1 MLKKVFK
8 TLFIVVLSIFL
19 NDLFISYSTQVQTFT
34 TASTI
39 PAKKVGLLLGT
50 SKYTVNGEINLF
62 YKYRLQAAI
71 DLYDNNK
78 VEFLILSGDNSTQ
91 NYNEPYTM
99 QQDLLELGIP
109 EEKLFLD
116 HAGFRTLDSV
126 VRASKVF
133 DEDNFTIISQN
144 FHNQRALFIANN
156 KNIQAIAFN
165 AKDVPKEVSLRVFL
179 REKLA
184 RVKTVID
191 LFFKVEPKFLGEKIL
206 IK

>member
-1 MLKKVFK
+1 
-8 TLFIVVLSIFL
+8 
-19 NDLFISYSTQVQTFT
+19 
-34 TASTI
+34 
-39 PAKKVGLLLGT
+39 
-50 SKYTVNGEINLF
+50 
-62 YKYRLQAAI
+62 
-71 DLYDNNK
+71 
-78 VEFLILSGDNSTQ
+78 
-91 NYNEPYTM
+91 M
-99 QQDLLELGIP
+99 QQDLLELGVP

-133 DEDNFTIISQN
+133 DEDDFTIISQN

-165 AKDVPKEVSLRVFL
+165 AKDVPKDVSLRVFL

>member
-1 MLKKVFK
+1 MLKK
-8 TLFIVVLSIFL
+8 FIKSIIIIVLTIIL
-19 NDLFISYSTQVQTFT
+19 NDLFISHSTQVQTFT
-34 TASTI
+34 TASSI
-39 PAKKVGLLLGT
+39 PAKTVGLLLGT
-50 SKYTVNGEINLF
+50 SKYTVNGEVNLF
-62 YKYRLQAAI
+62 YKYRLQAAK
-71 DLYDNNK
+71 DLYDNDK

-99 QQDLLELGIP
+99 QQDLLELGVP

-133 DEDNFTIISQN
+133 DEDDFTIISQN

-165 AKDVPKEVSLRVFL
+165 AKDVPKDVSLRVFL

>member
-1 MLKKVFK
+1 MLKKFLK
-8 TLFIVVLSIFL
+8 SLIVILLAIIL
-19 NDLFISYSTQVQTFT
+19 NDLFISYSTQLQTFT
-34 TASTI
+34 TASSI

-50 SKYTVNGEINLF
+50 SKYTVNGEVNLF
-62 YKYRLQAAI
+62 YKYRLQAAK

-99 QQDLLELGIP
+99 QQDLLELGLP

-133 DEDNFTIISQN
+133 DEDNFIIISQN

-165 AKDVPKEVSLRVFL
+165 AKDVPTQVSLRVFI

>member
-1 MLKKVFK
+1 MLKK
-8 TLFIVVLSIFL
+8 FIKSIIIIVLTIIL

-34 TASTI
+34 TASSI

-50 SKYTVNGEINLF
+50 SKYTVNGEVNLF
-62 YKYRLQAAI
+62 YKYRLQAAK
-71 DLYDNNK
+71 DLYDNDK

-99 QQDLLELGIP
+99 QQDLLELGVP

-165 AKDVPKEVSLRVFL
+165 AKDVPRQVSLRVFI

>member
-1 MLKKVFK
+1 MLKKLFK
-8 TLFIVVLSIFL
+8 SLIVIILAIIF
-19 NDLFISYSTQVQTFT
+19 NDLFISYSTQLQTFT
-34 TASTI
+34 SVSSV

-50 SKYTVNGEINLF
+50 SKYTVNGEVNLF
-62 YKYRLQAAI
+62 YKYRLQAAK

-99 QQDLLELGIP
+99 QQDLLELGLP
-109 EEKLFLD
+109 DEKLFLD

-156 KNIQAIAFN
+156 KNIKAIAFN
-165 AKDVPKEVSLRVFL
+165 AKDVPTQDSLKVFI

-184 RVKTVID
+184 RVKTMLD
-191 LFFKVEPKFLGEKIL
+191 LFLKVEPKFLGEKIL

>member
-1 MLKKVFK
+1 MLKKLFK
-8 TLFIVVLSIFL
+8 SLIVIILAIIF
-19 NDLFISYSTQVQTFT
+19 NDLFISYSTQLQTFT
-34 TASTI
+34 SVSSV

-50 SKYTVNGEINLF
+50 SKYTVNGEVNLF
-62 YKYRLQAAI
+62 YKYRLQAAK

-99 QQDLLELGIP
+99 QQDLLELGLP
-109 EEKLFLD
+109 DEKLFLD

-156 KNIQAIAFN
+156 KNIKAIAFN
-165 AKDVPKEVSLRVFL
+165 AKDVPTQVSLKVFI

-184 RVKTVID
+184 RVKTMLD
-191 LFFKVEPKFLGEKIL
+191 LFLKVEPKFLGEKIL

>member
-1 MLKKVFK
+1 MLKK
-8 TLFIVVLSIFL
+8 FIKSIIIIVLTIIL
-19 NDLFISYSTQVQTFT
+19 NDLFISHSTQVQTFT
-34 TASTI
+34 TASSI
-39 PAKKVGLLLGT
+39 PVKKVGLLLGT
-50 SKYTVNGEINLF
+50 SKYTVNGEVNLF
-62 YKYRLQAAI
+62 YKYRLQAAK
-71 DLYDNNK
+71 DLYDNDK

-99 QQDLLELGIP
+99 QQDLLELGVP

-133 DEDNFTIISQN
+133 DEDDFTIISQN

-165 AKDVPKEVSLRVFL
+165 AKDVPKDVSLRVFL

>member
-1 MLKKVFK
+1 LLHK
-8 TLFIVVLSIFL
+8 TIIIIVLTIIL
-19 NDLFISYSTQVQTFT
+19 NDLFISHSTQVQTFT
-34 TASTI
+34 TASSI
-39 PAKKVGLLLGT
+39 PVKKVGLLLGT
-50 SKYTVNGEINLF
+50 SKYTVNGEVNLF
-62 YKYRLQAAI
+62 YKYRLQAAK
-71 DLYDNNK
+71 DLYDNDK

-99 QQDLLELGIP
+99 QQDLLELGVP

-133 DEDNFTIISQN
+133 DEDDFTIISQN

-165 AKDVPKEVSLRVFL
+165 AKDVPKDVSLRVFL